1 MADIVSQSL
10 GLLATNL
17 SDAVTQ
23 VAKDFV
29 IGLASIIV
37 VLFFLVLGWIVG
49 RILVRVLHAFLEGIQ
64 LERKLEKRGIH
75 DALLGFTVTG
85 VLSTFTKLITYAVF
99 LGIASSVVR
108 LAFLENLVTW
118 FVGYIPL
125 LLQGVAILVLALLA
139 GDYVTDRVKASKVPF
154 AKIFGI
160 ALEAFI
166 VYTALVMAFP
176 LVLPNADVE
185 ILKTTFFLVIGA
197 IALALGLGLAI
208 AIGLGTKDTIAAVA
222 KKKQK
227 SLERVI

>member
-1 MADIVSQSL
+1 MADVLADSL
-10 GLLATNL
+10 SLLATNL
-17 SDAVTQ
+17 SNVVSA

-29 IGLASIIV
+29 VGLAAIIV

-64 LERKLEKRGIH
+64 LEHKLEKRGIH

-85 VLSTFTKLITYAVF
+85 VLSTFVKLLTYVVF

-108 LAFLENLVTW
+108 LAFLENLVLW
-118 FVGYIPL
+118 AVGYVPVLI
-125 LLQGVAILVLALLA
+125 QGAVILMLALLA
-139 GDYVTDRVKASKVPF
+139 GDYVTDRIKASKVPF
-154 AKIFGI
+154 AKLFGM
-160 ALEAFI
+160 ALEGFI
-166 VYTALVMAFP
+166 VYTALVIALP

-185 ILKTTFFLVIGA
+185 ILKTTFFLIVGA
-197 IALALGLGLAI
+197 FAVAIGLGLAI

-227 SLERVI
+227 TLERLV